1 MHGIKI
7 VKHEFLKTLEKS
19 LDKNQYCTSRRK
31 DCESSCSGLIY
42 LSHKSSSEWVTHRM
56 VCCVCGYDLTQ
67 QRYFVLQEFIVA
79 GGQDAHGAAGSE
91 AALLH
96 EPFARLHQGGRELRR
111 VHAVIPPAP
120 DAIRNTWEENRM
132 GKMSSLKARTHRD
145 EFRARYSPTFNASW
159 LNKGRQC
166 ECAHRHEKRNA

>member
-1 MHGIKI
+1 
-7 VKHEFLKTLEKS
+7 
-19 LDKNQYCTSRRK
+19 
-31 DCESSCSGLIY
+31 
-42 LSHKSSSEWVTHRM
+42 M

-132 GKMSSLKARTHRD
+132 GKMSSLRVKPVGWVFISSTLIALTLNFWQSD
-145 EFRARYSPTFNASW
+145 EKEEKLWFLTPQRQMAAATNLLPEWLLIVMVMQNFR
-159 LNKGRQC
+159 LL
-166 ECAHRHEKRNA
+166 